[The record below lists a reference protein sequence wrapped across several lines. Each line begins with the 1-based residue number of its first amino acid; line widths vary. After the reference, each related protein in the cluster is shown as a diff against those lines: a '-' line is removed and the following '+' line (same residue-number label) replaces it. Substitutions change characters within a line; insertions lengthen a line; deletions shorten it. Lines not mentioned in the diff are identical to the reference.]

1 MTGTDNPWLRR
12 LPILVASHVVGT
24 ANIVSVLAM
33 APVISKELDLSATQF
48 GLFVTAYYG
57 AQALGSLPAGGLT
70 DRFGIGRT
78 LIGAHLLMA
87 IAALTLGLADGYY
100 QSLLAL
106 FLMGLGYSMTNPSTA
121 RGVLDWFPAARR
133 GMAMGIK
140 QVGVPIGGVI
150 AAANGALASWIDWHL
165 IMLGVA
171 VVVVV
176 NGVLCFYLVQYDQP
190 LPPGQRKTPMANIR
204 EVVRDS
210 NVNVYT
216 ALCGMLNAGQASFF
230 GFLTLCL
237 TVVAGASQP
246 LAGLAVGIA
255 QTASFFARL
264 VWGVASDR
272 FVGRR
277 KVLKA
282 YVCGAG
288 VVFLALMATI
298 GPGWGLYYALA
309 LALLL
314 GATVASFAPVSQ
326 AIAVEMVE
334 PRLAGSVI
342 GYNMVGVHIGGMIG
356 PLIFGWLVDNGGGYD
371 VAWLVIAAIFGLGV
385 ALLVFKFREGDAR

>member
-1 MTGTDNPWLRR
+1 MTHTDNPWLRR

-33 APVISKELDLSATQF
+33 APVISRELELSATQF

-87 IAALTLGLADGYY
+87 VAALTLGFADGYL

-121 RGVLDWFPAARR
+121 RGVLDWFPAKRR
-133 GMAMGIK
+133 GAAMGIK

-150 AAANGALASWIDWHL
+150 AAANGALAGSIDWHS
-165 IMLGVA
+165 IMFGVA
-171 VVVVV
+171 AVVIV
-176 NGVLCFYLVQYDQP
+176 NGLLCFYLVRFDRP
-190 LPPGQRKTPMANIR
+190 LPPEQRKTPMANIR
-204 EVVRDS
+204 EVIRDS

-216 ALCGMLNAGQASFF
+216 ALSGMLNAGQASFF

-237 TVVAGASQP
+237 TAVAGASQP

-264 VWGVASDR
+264 GWGAASDR

-282 YVCGAG
+282 YVCGVG
-288 VVFLALMATI
+288 VVLLALMATI
-298 GPGWGLYYALA
+298 GPGWGLYYAMA
-309 LALLL
+309 LVLLL

-342 GYNMVGVHIGGMIG
+342 GYNMVGVHIGGMVG

-371 VAWLVIAAIFGLGV
+371 VAWLAMAGIFGLGV
-385 ALLVFKFREGDAR
+385 ALLVFKFREGERR

>member
-1 MTGTDNPWLRR
+1 MTDVDNPWLRR
-12 LPILVASHVVGT
+12 LPILVTSHVVGT

-57 AQALGSLPAGGLT
+57 AQAFGSLPAGGLT

-87 IAALTLGLADGYY
+87 IAALTLVLADGYV
-100 QSLLAL
+100 QSLVAL
-106 FLMGLGYSMTNPSTA
+106 FLMGLGYSFLNPSTA
-121 RGVLDWFPAARR
+121 RGVLDWFPSARR
-133 GMAMGIK
+133 GTAMGIK

-150 AAANGALASWIDWHL
+150 AAANGALANWVDWHL
-165 IMLGVA
+165 IMCAVA
-171 VVVVV
+171 VGVIA
-176 NGVLCFYLVQYDQP
+176 NGALCFYLVQYDQP
-190 LPPGQRKTPMANIR
+190 LSKGQRKSPVANTR
-204 EVVRDS
+204 EVIGDS
-210 NVNVYT
+210 NVNIYMV
-216 ALCGMLNAGQASFF
+216 LCGMLNAGQANFF

-246 LAGLAVGIA
+246 LASLAIGIA
-255 QTASFFARL
+255 QTSSFFARL

-277 KVLKA
+277 KVLQA

-288 VVFLALMATI
+288 CVFLALMATI
-298 GPGWGLYYALA
+298 GPGWGLYYGLA

-326 AIAVEMVE
+326 TIAVEMVE

-342 GYNMVGVHIGGMIG
+342 GYHLIGVHFGGMIG
-356 PLIFGWLVDNGGGYD
+356 PLIFGWLVDNGGGYNL
-371 VAWLVIAAIFGLGV
+371 AWLVTAGIFGLGI
-385 ALLVFKFREGDAR
+385 ALLVFKFREGRVR